1 MVPARRAMAT
11 SPSNRVNPASALAD
25 RERGA
30 TIASQR
36 LRMAKRRVE
45 PIRQLAFREGHARC
59 PARANPVIAE
69 DYGRLDS
76 QGPAAGQLDRGAVL
90 RGLALVGRP
99 WEHRPALAPR

>member
-1 MVPARRAMAT
+1 MVPASRAIAT

-25 RERGA
+25 RETGA

-36 LRMAKRRVE
+36 LRMAERRVE

-59 PARANPVIAE
+59 PARAHPVVVE

-76 QGPAAGQLDRGAVL
+76 QGPAAGQLDRGAVCKL
-90 RGLALVGRP
+90 RALVGRT
-99 WEHRPALAPR
+99 